1 MTMNKNIKQ
10 IFAVAVFLLGS
21 SVQAQN
27 LSSAY
32 FLDGF
37 AYGHQMNPAKEYDR
51 KGYFSIPF
59 LPGNL
64 NMGLKGNLNLKDVLF
79 KNPNGNGLVTYL
91 HPSLSVG
98 EALSGFNANNK
109 LLTDLRWDLLSF
121 GFHAFKGYNTVNVGI
136 RANVG
141 MNMPY
146 EIFEL
151 TKNLTNKDYNVSNL
165 GATASAWTE
174 IALGHSHN
182 IIPGVRIGIKAKAML
197 GVGYADIKM
206 DNLDLNLTGTDRWT
220 AMANA
225 TAEVGIKGFTWGETV
240 LKEYN
245 SKKNPDGTP
254 ATYEQIDFDNIDVD
268 GFGLNGFGLGFDL
281 GAEVDLGK
289 IGLVDGLKLS
299 ASLLDLGYIKWTNVA
314 VAQNRGE
321 EFVFEG
327 FDDINVDGENG
338 TDFEDQA
345 NDLADRLSD
354 LYSLQSAGSGS
365 KKRSMGA
372 TLNIGV
378 EYALPAYDKLSFGFL
393 STSRLQGVYSWN
405 EERISATIS
414 PCKMLEFSAN
424 VGFGTL
430 GTNVGWILNFHPRS
444 FSLFIGS
451 DHCVG
456 KLSKQFI
463 PLRSNYDISMG
474 INFPIGKS
482 RIK

>member
-1 MTMNKNIKQ
+1 
-10 IFAVAVFLLGS
+10 
-21 SVQAQN
+21 
-27 LSSAY
+27 
-32 FLDGF
+32 
-37 AYGHQMNPAKEYDR
+37 
-51 KGYFSIPF
+51 
-59 LPGNL
+59 
-64 NMGLKGNLNLKDVLF
+64 
-79 KNPNGNGLVTYL
+79 
-91 HPSLSVG
+91 
-98 EALSGFNANNK
+98 
-109 LLTDLRWDLLSF
+109 
-121 GFHAFKGYNTVNVGI
+121 
-136 RANVG
+136 
-141 MNMPY
+141 MPY

-289 IGLVDGLKLS
+289 MGLVDGLKLS

-354 LYSLQSAGSGS
+354 LYSLQSAGVGS